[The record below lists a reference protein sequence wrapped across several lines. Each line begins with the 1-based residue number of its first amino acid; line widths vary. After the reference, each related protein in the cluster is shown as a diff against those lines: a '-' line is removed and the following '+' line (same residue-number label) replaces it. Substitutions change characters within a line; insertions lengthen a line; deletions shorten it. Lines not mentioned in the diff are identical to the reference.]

1 MKKRSTQG
9 ATMGGTGNMA
19 GDTQTG
25 VQFELVGVP
34 ECMEENTPSAAASM
48 DQPQNEV
55 MVFDMSTKPT
65 KGKKPNKPAGKPSQ
79 KERNPMFNDRV

>member
-1 MKKRSTQG
+1 
-9 ATMGGTGNMA
+9 
-19 GDTQTG
+19 
-25 VQFELVGVP
+25 
-34 ECMEENTPSAAASM
+34 MEENTPSAAASM

-79 KERNPMFNDRV
+79 KERNPAFNDRV